1 MFLIADSGSTK
12 TDWCLCNK
20 GAIIQHI
27 QTQGINP
34 YHQSEDAI
42 EEVLREEL
50 LPQLKGQSS
59 HLNAQSPQPEVI
71 FYGSGCANET
81 ACKRVEEAI
90 YKVLGTDHIT
100 IHSDLFGAARA
111 LCGREEGIACVLG
124 TGSNSCLYNGKEIV
138 ANIPPLGYILGDE
151 GSSAVLGRRLVGDC
165 LKNQLPETLRDEFL
179 TEYNLTQEI
188 ILEKVYRQPLANRF
202 LASLTPFLSK
212 HREVP
217 GIHKLLVESLRRQ
230 PRASAWSW
238 GPSYRAPWRDSSST
252 TPRRSCKEAPR
263 PPSCSSISEQN
274 LTASRSRI
282 LPYER
287 ELQEVHTMGGAI
299 SRNSIAAPHSIAAR
313 IIHPLRAASRD
324 LPCHPMVVFAEWP
337 GDRGCRHP
345 DALPLTS

>member
-34 YHQSEDAI
+34 YHQSEEAI

-59 HLNAQSPQPEVI
+59 HPNAQSPQPEVI

-217 GIHKLLVESLRRQ
+217 GIHKLLVESFTDFFVRNVKQYRR
-230 PRASAWSW
+230 PWLPIHFVGSIAHAFSAEL
-238 GPSYRAPWRDSSST
+238 
-252 TPRRSCKEAPR
+252 KEAAE
-263 PPSCSSISEQN
+263 SLGME
-274 LTASRSRI
+274 LGTI
-282 LPYER
+282 LQSPMEGLIKY
-287 ELQEVHTMGGAI
+287 HTEEIM
-299 SRNSIAAPHSIAAR
+299 
-313 IIHPLRAASRD
+313 
-324 LPCHPMVVFAEWP
+324 
-337 GDRGCRHP
+337 
-345 DALPLTS
+345 

>member
-34 YHQSEDAI
+34 YHQSEEAI

-217 GIHKLLVESLRRQ
+217 GIHKLLVESFTDFFVRNVKQYRR
-230 PRASAWSW
+230 PWLPIHFVGSIAHAFSAEL
-238 GPSYRAPWRDSSST
+238 
-252 TPRRSCKEAPR
+252 KEAAE
-263 PPSCSSISEQN
+263 SLGME
-274 LTASRSRI
+274 LGTI
-282 LPYER
+282 LQSPMEGLIKY
-287 ELQEVHTMGGAI
+287 HTEEIM
-299 SRNSIAAPHSIAAR
+299 
-313 IIHPLRAASRD
+313 
-324 LPCHPMVVFAEWP
+324 
-337 GDRGCRHP
+337 
-345 DALPLTS
+345 